1 MNTLI
6 CELASLWFLG
16 IIFRLTVFY
25 RYIQI
30 EGRGLANVFFYFF
43 ICSPIPP
50 PAKRIKV
57 TGEIPKKCT
66 VPHVLQGEL
75 ARLCNR
81 FQVRSG
87 VSSGAV
93 QSNTLLECSISKK
106 IILRF
111 NCFEILIFLPLNSQH
126 MIANSPL

>member
-1 MNTLI
+1 M
-6 CELASLWFLG
+6 
-16 IIFRLTVFY
+16 FY
-25 RYIQI
+25 
-30 EGRGLANVFFYFF
+30 LSFF

-111 NCFEILIFLPLNSQH
+111 NCFEILLFLPLNSQH
-126 MIANSPL
+126 MIVNSPL

>member
-1 MNTLI
+1 M
-6 CELASLWFLG
+6 
-16 IIFRLTVFY
+16 
-25 RYIQI
+25 
-30 EGRGLANVFFYFF
+30 FFFFFFF

-111 NCFEILIFLPLNSQH
+111 NCFEY
-126 MIANSPL
+126 